1 MPEKLF
7 IIDGHSHCYQA
18 YYAISDLT
26 SPDGTPVN
34 AVYGFVGMLKRLI
47 REQGP
52 EYLVVAFDSKGPTF
66 RHERYVEY
74 KAHRKETPDDLVV
87 QIPLILRILE
97 AYRIPSYA
105 CEGYEADDIIG
116 TLARQASGKNIETYI
131 VTSDKDIE
139 QLIDSDVKV
148 YNQKKGKMLDLET
161 LKKEKGIT
169 PAQVR
174 DMLALMGDSVDNIPG
189 VPGIGPKTALEL
201 INKWGSLEGILDH
214 LDGLNGTKRMEKI
227 RDKLRASEEQA
238 RLSKELATIVVDVPV
253 ELDLEA
259 SRMDGTNEEELRKLF
274 KEFGFNSFLAQM
286 TSSTEVKKADY
297 HVVNTPEL
305 FRRFLGDLSGQ
316 ETFAFDLETTSLSVV
331 EARIVGLSFAWK
343 EDEAYYVPLMA
354 PDGKTLPEQE
364 ALDSLKPLLEDTGIK
379 KIGQNLKY
387 DCAVLKNYDIE
398 LRGIA
403 FDTMVAS
410 YLLNPT
416 RRRHNLDELS
426 MYYLSHKT
434 TPITELIGQGKSQL
448 TMDLVGLEKAAEY
461 ACEDADIAYCL
472 ACRMR
477 PLLEENGLM
486 ELFETVE
493 VPLVGVLAEME
504 HTGIKVDVGLLK
516 DMSEGLAKKL
526 SALEGEIFG
535 LAGEEFNIDSPKQ
548 VARILFEKL
557 GLTPLAKT
565 KTGPSTDARVL
576 ELLSKQHPL
585 PALLLERR
593 QLSKL
598 KSTYVDALPKMV
610 SAKTGRVHTSVNQ
623 TVTSTGRLSSSD
635 PNLQNIP
642 VRSDLG
648 RQIRRAFIP
657 SRDDL
662 IFMSLDYSQIELRVL
677 AHFSEDS
684 ALVKAFE
691 NDQDIH
697 ASVASEIYS
706 VGLDAVTP
714 EMRRAAKVV
723 NFGIVYGLSA
733 MGLSR
738 DIGMT
743 FKEAG
748 AFIESYFQ
756 LFEGVRRFRDDAIEE
771 ARERGYVATILG
783 RHRPVIGINAQNKQ
797 KRSLAERVAI
807 NTIIQGSAADLVKV
821 AMNRISERL
830 KETGSSARMLLQIH
844 DELLF
849 ELPEKELDD
858 TRAVVEKEMTQALEL
873 RVPIKVNVKTG
884 KNWLEA
890 E

>member
-7 IIDGHSHCYQA
+7 IIDGHFHCYQA

-34 AVYGFVGMLKRLI
+34 AVYGFVGMLKKLI

-52 EYLVVAFDSKGPTF
+52 EYLVVAFDTKGPTF

-74 KAHRKETPDDLVV
+74 KAHRKETPDDLIV
-87 QIPLILRILE
+87 QIPLIFRILE
-97 AYRIPSYA
+97 AYGIPFYS

-116 TLARQASGKNIETYI
+116 TLARQASEKNVETYI

-139 QLIDSDVKV
+139 QLIDSHVKV
-148 YNQKKGKMLDLET
+148 YNLKKDKTLDLET

-238 RLSKELATIVVDVPV
+238 RLSKELVTIAVDVPV
-253 ELDLEA
+253 KLDLEA
-259 SRMDGTNEEELRKLF
+259 SRMDGTNEEELRELF
-274 KEFGFNSFLAQM
+274 KEFGFNSFLVQM

-364 ALDSLKPLLEDTGIK
+364 VLDSLKPLLEAPEIK

-426 MYYLSHKT
+426 MYYLAHKT
-434 TPITELIGQGKSQL
+434 IPITELIGQGKSQL

-493 VPLVGVLAEME
+493 MPLVGVLAEME

-516 DMSEGLAKKL
+516 DMSGGLAKRL

-557 GLTPLAKT
+557 DLTPLAKT

-610 SAKTGRVHTSVNQ
+610 SAKTGRVHTSFNQ

-662 IFMSLDYSQIELRVL
+662 IFMSLDYSQIELRIL
-677 AHFSEDS
+677 AHFSEDP
-684 ALVKAFE
+684 ALVKAFK

-706 VGLDAVTP
+706 VGLDAITP

-743 FKEAG
+743 LKEAG

-756 LFEGVRRFRDDAIEE
+756 LFEGVRRFRDDAVEE

-783 RHRPVIGINAQNKQ
+783 RKRPVIGINAQNKH

-807 NTIIQGSAADLVKV
+807 NTIIQGSAADLIKV
-821 AMNRISERL
+821 AMNRSSARL

-858 TRAVVEKEMTQALEL
+858 TRAVVEKEMIQALEL

-884 KNWLEA
+884 KNWLEV